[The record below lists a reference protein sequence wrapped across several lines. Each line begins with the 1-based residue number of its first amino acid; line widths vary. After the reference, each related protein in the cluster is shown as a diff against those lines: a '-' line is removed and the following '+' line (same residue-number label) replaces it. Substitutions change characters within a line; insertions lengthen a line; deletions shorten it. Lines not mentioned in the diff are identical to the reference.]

1 MPKLNY
7 LRPKHK
13 RAIEMRWQSIH
24 YDEIASEVGVTLD
37 AVKSWFRANGFLREA
52 YNQYAEDQILIRKLQ
67 DKQERIN
74 TLNSNYRQQDAT
86 NSANLPVFKAFQ
98 KLSPKD
104 QDDDMKR
111 FNELNREAEKKIN
124 TLNGIKRN

>member
-24 YDEIASEVGVTLD
+24 YNEIASEVGVTLD

-74 TLNSNYRQQDAT
+74 TLNSNNQQQDAT

-104 QDDDMKR
+104 QDDVMKR

>member
-1 MPKLNY
+1 
-7 LRPKHK
+7 
-13 RAIEMRWQSIH
+13 MRWQSIH

-37 AVKSWFRANGFLREA
+37 TVKSWFRAKGFLREA

-74 TLNSNYRQQDAT
+74 TLNGDVQQQNAI
-86 NSANLPVFKAFQ
+86 NSLDLPIRKVLQ

-104 QDDDMKR
+104 RDGVMKR
-111 FNELNREAEKKIN
+111 FNELNSMAEI
-124 TLNGIKRN
+124 

>member
-74 TLNSNYRQQDAT
+74 TLNSNNQQQDAT

-104 QDDDMKR
+104 QDDVMKR

>member
-74 TLNSNYRQQDAT
+74 TLNRNIQQQSAV
-86 NSANLPVFKAFQ
+86 NSLDLPIQKVLQ

-104 QDDDMKR
+104 RDGVMKR

>member
-1 MPKLNY
+1 
-7 LRPKHK
+7 
-13 RAIEMRWQSIH
+13 MRWQSVH
-24 YDEIASEVGVTLD
+24 YDEIANEVGVALD
-37 AVKSWFRANGFLREA
+37 TVKSWFRANGFLREA

-74 TLNSNYRQQDAT
+74 TLNGNIQQQSAV
-86 NSANLPVFKAFQ
+86 NSLDLPIRKVLQ

-104 QDDDMKR
+104 RDGVMKR

>member
-13 RAIEMRWQSIH
+13 RAIEMRWRSVH
-24 YDEIASEVGVTLD
+24 YEEIASEVGVTID
-37 AVKSWFRANGFLREA
+37 TVKSWFRAKGFLREA
-52 YNQYAEDQILIRKLQ
+52 YNQYAEDQVLIRKLQ

-74 TLNSNYRQQDAT
+74 TLNGNIQQQNAV
-86 NSANLPVFKAFQ
+86 NSLDLPIRKAFQ

-104 QDDDMKR
+104 QDNVMKR
-111 FNELNREAEKKIN
+111 FNELNRETEKKLN

>member
-1 MPKLNY
+1 
-7 LRPKHK
+7 
-13 RAIEMRWQSIH
+13 MRWHSIH

-74 TLNSNYRQQDAT
+74 TLNSNNQQQDAT

-104 QDDDMKR
+104 QDDVMKR